1 MLERCVFRARR
12 KAACESS
19 INRKTL
25 LFGLKKRVDRSELLL
40 EGQRR
45 TWLLMTVVDD
55 AGVTPLTLPLIQ
67 KDNQRPRDKQGRT
80 SLSREGLS
88 IITGRI
94 NSIAAGALKD

>member
-1 MLERCVFRARR
+1 
-12 KAACESS
+12 
-19 INRKTL
+19 
-25 LFGLKKRVDRSELLL
+25 
-40 EGQRR
+40 
-45 TWLLMTVVDD
+45 MTVVDD

>member
-1 MLERCVFRARR
+1 MLERCVFRARG
-12 KAACESS
+12 KAACESF

-25 LFGLKKRVDRSELLL
+25 LFRLKKRVDRTELLL
-40 EGQRR
+40 EGQRLS
-45 TWLLMTVVDD
+45 WLLMTVVDD

-94 NSIAAGALKD
+94 NSIAAGARKD